1 MPGFYED
8 YKNVRQKVKV
18 GEQEDVYRV
27 LQKKYFKEKSSFVSL
42 KIVRAIQFIS
52 NMLSFLLLMCVTV
65 SGTVI
70 FSESPCM

>member
-27 LQKKYFKEKSSFVSL
+27 LQKK
-42 KIVRAIQFIS
+42 
-52 NMLSFLLLMCVTV
+52 
-65 SGTVI
+65 I
-70 FSESPCM
+70 F